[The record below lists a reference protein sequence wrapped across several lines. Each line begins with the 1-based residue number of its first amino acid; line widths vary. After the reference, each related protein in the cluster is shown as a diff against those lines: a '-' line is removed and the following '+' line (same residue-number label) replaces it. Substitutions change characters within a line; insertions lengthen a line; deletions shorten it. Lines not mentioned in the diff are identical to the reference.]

1 MTAGAIYTSH
11 KNVTAILKT
20 AFYSVAHVAML
31 ASLSL
36 TILVSTTEAFKAPD
50 TPSRRSAIGP
60 CQAVGDHLQLICR
73 LSMLNWRWSPSVRE
87 ITLIGGSVKPRESVC
102 VCAVQSLTYSTTAK
116 PGILQDVCVC
126 ACVSGGQGVSDDR
139 A

>member
-1 MTAGAIYTSH
+1 MTVGAIYTSH

-31 ASLSL
+31 ASPSF

-60 CQAVGDHLQLICR
+60 CQAVGDHLQPVG
-73 LSMLNWRWSPSVRE
+73 SFSV
-87 ITLIGGSVKPRESVC
+87 
-102 VCAVQSLTYSTTAK
+102 
-116 PGILQDVCVC
+116 D
-126 ACVSGGQGVSDDR
+126 
-139 A
+139 